1 MPRQSLSGLP
11 LFLPAAR
18 KQLHWPELLVRSGL
32 LSQTVQEL
40 PLPGAAQ
47 LYHACSERRVPRQ
60 LHPQRT
66 VLLLLGLGPVL
77 PHPGNL
83 VSKRLPGEELGVTGC
98 QSGNL
103 VSERFPGEG
112 FGE

>member
-1 MPRQSLSGLP
+1 MPQQSLSGLA

-18 KQLHWPELLVRSGL
+18 KQLHWPELLVGSGV

-47 LYHACSERRVPRQ
+47 MPRACSEWRVPRQ
-60 LHPQRT
+60 LHPQRA
-66 VLLLLGLGPVL
+66 VLLFLGLGPVL
-77 PHPGNL
+77 PHPGD
-83 VSKRLPGEELGVTGC
+83 
-98 QSGNL
+98 L
-103 VSERFPGEG
+103 VSERLPVRG